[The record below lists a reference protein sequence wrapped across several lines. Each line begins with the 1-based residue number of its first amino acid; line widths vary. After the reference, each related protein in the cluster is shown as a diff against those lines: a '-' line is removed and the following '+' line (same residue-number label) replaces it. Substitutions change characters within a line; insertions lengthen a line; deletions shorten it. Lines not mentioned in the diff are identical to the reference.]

1 MRVIQAPPLDAN
13 CFSVKIQGE
22 IVFLLKFEDLGNVRN
37 GDNDIWVVKIQNS
50 AFYLETFLVD
60 LDSIVKITVLV

>member
-13 CFSVKIQGE
+13 CFSVQIQGE
-22 IVFLLKFEDLGNVRN
+22 IVFLLKFEDLCNVCNGNNNV
-37 GDNDIWVVKIQNS
+37 GVVKIQNG

-60 LDSIVKITVLV
+60 LDSIVKIAVLI